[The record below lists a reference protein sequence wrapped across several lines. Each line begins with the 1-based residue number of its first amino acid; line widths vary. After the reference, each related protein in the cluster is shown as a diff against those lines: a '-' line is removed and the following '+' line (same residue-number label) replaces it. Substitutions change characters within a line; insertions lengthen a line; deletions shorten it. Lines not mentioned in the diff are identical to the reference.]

1 MENEKLGTYVSSR
14 VRSGAKKVELKEELL
29 SVGWSEEE
37 ADAAYARALIAGGV
51 PVPEGKKSS
60 IFARKPSTV
69 DIMIGFF
76 SFILLGIVVSA
87 VGTLFFEII
96 NRYFPDP
103 VANAALGSVVA
114 SDSVHYSMAALL
126 IGTPLYYFAVRLW
139 FRRFREDDGRME
151 SRLTKWVTYLVLL
164 AASVTIV
171 GDLIA
176 LLFTFLQGEI
186 SVRFF
191 LKAFVVLGI
200 AGMIFGFYFFER
212 KKIQYRRDISRE
224 TFQRFGWGLC
234 GVVLSG
240 IVLGFAA
247 VGSPEVA
254 RSRTFDARRSS
265 DLSELANCINGYAQ
279 NFSTLPNIL
288 SDLGRST
295 DFGFCSQLL
304 RDPETGA
311 PYEYH
316 VLKNFVSPQDGSEA
330 EFELCAVFSLESA
343 GGGAASRIETSPYD
357 VSLGSAPGKWSVH
370 GSGRTCTA
378 ETVVLRRK

>member
-1 MENEKLGTYVSSR
+1 MENEKLGAYVASR
-14 VRSGAKKVELKEELL
+14 VRSGAKKSEVKEELL
-29 SVGWSEEE
+29 TVGWSEEE
-37 ADAAYARALIAGGV
+37 VDAAYARALIAGGV

-103 VANAALGSVVA
+103 LANAALGSVVA

-139 FRRFREDDGRME
+139 FRRFREDNGRME

-164 AASVTIV
+164 AAAVTIV
-171 GDLIA
+171 GGLIA
-176 LLFTFLQGEI
+176 LLFTFLQGEVSI
-186 SVRFF
+186 RFF

-200 AGMIFGFYFFER
+200 AGMVFGFYFLER
-212 KKIQYRRDISRE
+212 KKIQYRHDIPRK

-234 GVVLSG
+234 GIVLFG

-254 RSRTFDARRSS
+254 RNRTFDARRAS

-279 NFSTLPNIL
+279 NFSLLPNTL
-288 SDLGRST
+288 SDLGKST
-295 DFGFCSQLL
+295 DFGYCPQL

-311 PYEYH
+311 SYEYH

-330 EFELCAVFSLESA
+330 EFELCAVFSTESA
-343 GGGAASRIETSPYD
+343 SGGAGDRVETSPYGA
-357 VSLGSAPGKWSVH
+357 SLEVARGKWYTH
-370 GSGRTCTA
+370 GAGRTCTA